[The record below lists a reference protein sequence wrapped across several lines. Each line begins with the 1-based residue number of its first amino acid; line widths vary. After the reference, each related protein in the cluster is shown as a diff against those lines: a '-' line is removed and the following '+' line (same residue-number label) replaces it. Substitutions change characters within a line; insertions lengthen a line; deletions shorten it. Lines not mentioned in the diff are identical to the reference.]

1 MLEKDPTDSYSET
14 VAWSSESS
22 LDMYVTYLYKPL
34 NGLSNFS
41 SLSLTD
47 GYTDLV
53 KYGNGVPQTW
63 SAHNKILLQQNT
75 ITSDNNPMSSWGLY
89 TDIFRENVF
98 LRDAGIYGNKFSEDF
113 LNIRIAE
120 IRFIRAVNYARMI
133 RIFGGVILRDETN
146 GVDSEGQKDKAR
158 ATEAES
164 WDFVLK
170 DLEFAARHLPK
181 EWDSKWDGRLT
192 KGAAYAYM
200 CRTALFAKRW
210 DVAITAAD
218 EIKKLNKYDLMD
230 NYEDVFK
237 VAGNKEIIFSIAY
250 KIPDMPH
257 YFDRY
262 FAPDGKQGIRRAVP
276 TSELVDSYDM
286 ADGTPFSWSGSM
298 ANDPYVGREP
308 RFYASII
315 YNGATW
321 KEKKIYTYVDAENG
335 FAAYRDNMNPGEKQT
350 VTGYFIRKYL
360 QENNADFDD
369 KGSDQF
375 WIEMRYAEVLLN
387 LAEALAEQDY
397 SKNQDDALEA
407 LNEVRERVNLPKR
420 TTEEAPDKD
429 SFMKLLRK
437 ERICELAF
445 EGFRYWD
452 LRRWRLAGE
461 VIDGKQ
467 AHGTKITKKDDNTYT
482 YEQVSCDDN
491 INRFFP
497 ERYYL
502 LPIPVDELQNNP
514 LCENNAPFL
523 LVKSMMISIIILIV
537 ILYLLWFVLILRKM
551 VLLTMESYQ
560 RMEI

>member
-1 MLEKDPTDSYSET
+1 MKIKRFYLLGIGLLLMSQFLISCHDLLEKDPTDAYSET
-14 VAWSSESS
+14 VAWSSETS
-22 LDMYVTYLYKPL
+22 LDMYVTYLYTPL
-34 NGLSNFS
+34 KGLSNFS

-47 GYTDLV
+47 GYTDLL
-53 KYGNGVPQTW
+53 KYGNGVSQTW
-63 SAHNKILLQQNT
+63 SSHNKILLQQNV
-75 ITSDNNPMSSWGLY
+75 ITSGNNPMSSWGLY
-89 TDIFRENVF
+89 TDIFKENVF
-98 LRDAGIYGNKFSEDF
+98 LRDANIYGSKFSEDF
-113 LNIRIAE
+113 LNTRIAE

-146 GVDSEGQKDKAR
+146 GVDSEGEKAKAR

-170 DLEFAARHLPK
+170 DLEFAAKHLPK

-210 DVAITAAD
+210 DIAITAAD

-230 NYEDVFK
+230 EYKDVFK

-298 ANDPYVGREP
+298 AKDPYVGREP

-321 KEKKIYTYVDAENG
+321 KEKTIYTYVDAENG

-360 QENNADFDD
+360 QENNTEFDD

-397 SKNQDDALEA
+397 AKNQDDALEA
-407 LNEVRERVNLPKR
+407 LNEVRRRVDLPER
-420 TTEEAPDKD
+420 TTQEAPDKD

-467 AHGTKITKKDDNTYT
+467 AHGTKITKKDDNSYT

-514 LCENNAPFL
+514 LCENNAP
-523 LVKSMMISIIILIV
+523 
-537 ILYLLWFVLILRKM
+537 W
-551 VLLTMESYQ
+551 
-560 RMEI
+560 

>member
-1 MLEKDPTDSYSET
+1 MKIKRLYLLGIGLMFTSQFLTSCHDLLEKDPTDSYSET

-22 LDMYVTYLYKPL
+22 LDMYVTYSYKPL

-98 LRDAGIYGNKFSEDF
+98 LRDAGIYGSKFNEDF
-113 LNIRIAE
+113 LNTRIAE

-146 GVDSEGQKDKAR
+146 GVDSEGEKAKAR

-170 DLEFAARHLPK
+170 DLEFAAKHLPK

-210 DVAITAAD
+210 DIAITAAD

-230 NYEDVFK
+230 EYKDVFK

-298 ANDPYVGREP
+298 AKDPYVGREP

-315 YNGATW
+315 YNRATW
-321 KEKKIYTYVDAENG
+321 KEKTIYTYVDAENG

-360 QENNADFDD
+360 QENNTEFDD

-397 SKNQDDALEA
+397 AKNQDDALEA
-407 LNEVRERVNLPKR
+407 LNEVRRRVDLPER
-420 TTEEAPDKD
+420 TTQEAPDKD

-467 AHGTKITKKDDNTYT
+467 AHGTKITKKDDNSYT

-514 LCENNAPFL
+514 LCENNAP
-523 LVKSMMISIIILIV
+523 
-537 ILYLLWFVLILRKM
+537 W
-551 VLLTMESYQ
+551 
-560 RMEI
+560 

>member
-1 MLEKDPTDSYSET
+1 MKIKRLYLLGIVLMFTSQFLTSCHDLLEKDPTDSYSET

-514 LCENNAPFL
+514 LCENNAP
-523 LVKSMMISIIILIV
+523 
-537 ILYLLWFVLILRKM
+537 W
-551 VLLTMESYQ
+551 
-560 RMEI
+560 

>member
-1 MLEKDPTDSYSET
+1 MKIKRLYLLGIGLMFTSQFLTSCHDLLEKDPTDSYSET

-286 ADGTPFSWSGSM
+286 ADGTHFSWSGSM

-514 LCENNAPFL
+514 LCENNAP
-523 LVKSMMISIIILIV
+523 
-537 ILYLLWFVLILRKM
+537 W
-551 VLLTMESYQ
+551 
-560 RMEI
+560 

>member
-1 MLEKDPTDSYSET
+1 MKIKRLYLLGIGLMFTSQFLTSCHDLLGKDPTDSYSET

-98 LRDAGIYGNKFSEDF
+98 LRDAGIYGSKFNEDF
-113 LNIRIAE
+113 LNTRIAE

-146 GVDSEGQKDKAR
+146 GVDSEGEKAKAR

-170 DLEFAARHLPK
+170 DLEFAAKHLPK

-210 DVAITAAD
+210 DIAITAAD

-230 NYEDVFK
+230 EYKDVFK

-298 ANDPYVGREP
+298 AKDPYVGREP

-321 KEKKIYTYVDAENG
+321 KEKTIYTYVDAENG

-360 QENNADFDD
+360 QENNTEFDD

-397 SKNQDDALEA
+397 AKNQDDALEA
-407 LNEVRERVNLPKR
+407 LNEVRRRVDLPER
-420 TTEEAPDKD
+420 TTQEAPDKD

-467 AHGTKITKKDDNTYT
+467 AHGTKITKKDDNSYT

-514 LCENNAPFL
+514 LCENNAP
-523 LVKSMMISIIILIV
+523 
-537 ILYLLWFVLILRKM
+537 W
-551 VLLTMESYQ
+551 
-560 RMEI
+560 

>member
-1 MLEKDPTDSYSET
+1 MKIKRLYLLGIGLMFTSQFLTSCHDLLEKDPTDSYSET

-420 TTEEAPDKD
+420 TTEEAPD

-514 LCENNAPFL
+514 LCENNAP
-523 LVKSMMISIIILIV
+523 
-537 ILYLLWFVLILRKM
+537 W
-551 VLLTMESYQ
+551 
-560 RMEI
+560 

>member
-1 MLEKDPTDSYSET
+1 MKIKRLYLLGIGLMFTSQFLTSCHDLLEKDPTDSYSET

-200 CRTALFAKRW
+200 CLTALFAKRW

-514 LCENNAPFL
+514 LCENNAP
-523 LVKSMMISIIILIV
+523 
-537 ILYLLWFVLILRKM
+537 W
-551 VLLTMESYQ
+551 
-560 RMEI
+560 

>member
-1 MLEKDPTDSYSET
+1 MKIKRLYLLGIGLMFTSQFLTSCHDLLEKDPTDSYSET

-98 LRDAGIYGNKFSEDF
+98 LRDAGIYGSKFNEDF
-113 LNIRIAE
+113 LITRIAE

-146 GVDSEGQKDKAR
+146 GVDSEGEKAKAR

-170 DLEFAARHLPK
+170 DLEFAAKHLPK

-210 DVAITAAD
+210 DIAITAAD

-230 NYEDVFK
+230 EYKDVFK

-298 ANDPYVGREP
+298 AKDPYVGREP

-321 KEKKIYTYVDAENG
+321 KEKTIYTYVDAENG

-360 QENNADFDD
+360 QENNTEFDD

-397 SKNQDDALEA
+397 AKNQDDALEA
-407 LNEVRERVNLPKR
+407 LNEVRRRVDLPER
-420 TTEEAPDKD
+420 TTQEAPDKD

-467 AHGTKITKKDDNTYT
+467 AHGTKITKKDDNSYT

-514 LCENNAPFL
+514 LCENNAP
-523 LVKSMMISIIILIV
+523 
-537 ILYLLWFVLILRKM
+537 W
-551 VLLTMESYQ
+551 
-560 RMEI
+560 

>member
-1 MLEKDPTDSYSET
+1 MKIKRLYLLGIGLMFMSQFLTSCHDLLEKDPTDSYSEA

-22 LDMYVTYLYKPL
+22 LDMYVTYLYKSL

-98 LRDAGIYGNKFSEDF
+98 LRDAGIYGSKFSEDF

-237 VAGNKEIIFSIAY
+237 IAGNKEIIFSIAY

-298 ANDPYVGREP
+298 AKDPYVGREP

-360 QENNADFDD
+360 QENNVDFDD

-467 AHGTKITKKDDNTYT
+467 AHGTKITKKDDDTYT

-514 LCENNAPFL
+514 LCENNAP
-523 LVKSMMISIIILIV
+523 
-537 ILYLLWFVLILRKM
+537 W
-551 VLLTMESYQ
+551 
-560 RMEI
+560 

>member
-1 MLEKDPTDSYSET
+1 MKIKRLYLLGIGLMFTSQFLTSCHDLLEKDPTDSYSET

-47 GYTDLV
+47 GYIDLV

-514 LCENNAPFL
+514 LCENNAP
-523 LVKSMMISIIILIV
+523 
-537 ILYLLWFVLILRKM
+537 W
-551 VLLTMESYQ
+551 
-560 RMEI
+560 

>member
-1 MLEKDPTDSYSET
+1 MKIKRLYLLGIGLMFMSQFLTSCHDLLEKDPTDSYSEA

-22 LDMYVTYLYKPL
+22 LDMYVTYLYKSL

-98 LRDAGIYGNKFSEDF
+98 LRDAGIYGSKFSEDF

-237 VAGNKEIIFSIAY
+237 IAGNKEIIFSIAY

-298 ANDPYVGREP
+298 AKAPYVGREP

-360 QENNADFDD
+360 QENNVDFDD

-407 LNEVRERVNLPKR
+407 LNEVRKRVDLPER
-420 TTEEAPDKD
+420 TAEEAPDKD

-467 AHGTKITKKDDNTYT
+467 AHGTKITKKDDDTYT

-514 LCENNAPFL
+514 LCENNAP
-523 LVKSMMISIIILIV
+523 
-537 ILYLLWFVLILRKM
+537 W
-551 VLLTMESYQ
+551 
-560 RMEI
+560 

>member
-1 MLEKDPTDSYSET
+1 MKIKRLYLLGIGLMFTSQFLTSCHDLLEKDPTDSYSET

-98 LRDAGIYGNKFSEDF
+98 LRDAGIYGSKFNEDF
-113 LNIRIAE
+113 LNTRIAE

-146 GVDSEGQKDKAR
+146 GVDSEGEKVKAR

-170 DLEFAARHLPK
+170 DLEFAAKHLPK

-210 DVAITAAD
+210 DIAITAAD

-230 NYEDVFK
+230 EYKDVFK

-298 ANDPYVGREP
+298 AKDPYVGREP

-321 KEKKIYTYVDAENG
+321 KEKTIYTYVDAENG

-360 QENNADFDD
+360 QENNTEFDD

-397 SKNQDDALEA
+397 AKNQDDALEA
-407 LNEVRERVNLPKR
+407 LNEVRRRVDLPER
-420 TTEEAPDKD
+420 TTQEAPDKD

-467 AHGTKITKKDDNTYT
+467 AHGTKITKKDDNSYT

-514 LCENNAPFL
+514 LCENNAP
-523 LVKSMMISIIILIV
+523 
-537 ILYLLWFVLILRKM
+537 W
-551 VLLTMESYQ
+551 
-560 RMEI
+560 

>member
-1 MLEKDPTDSYSET
+1 MKIKRLYLLGIGLMFTSQFLTSCHDLLEKDPTDSYSET

-210 DVAITAAD
+210 DVAVTAAV

-514 LCENNAPFL
+514 LCENNAP
-523 LVKSMMISIIILIV
+523 
-537 ILYLLWFVLILRKM
+537 W
-551 VLLTMESYQ
+551 
-560 RMEI
+560 

>member
-1 MLEKDPTDSYSET
+1 MKIKRLYLLGIGLMFTSQFLTSCHDLLEKDPTDSYSET

-218 EIKKLNKYDLMD
+218 EIKKLNKYDFMD

-514 LCENNAPFL
+514 LCENNAP
-523 LVKSMMISIIILIV
+523 
-537 ILYLLWFVLILRKM
+537 W
-551 VLLTMESYQ
+551 
-560 RMEI
+560 

>member
-1 MLEKDPTDSYSET
+1 MKIKRLYLLGIGLMFTSQFLTSCHDLLEKDPTDSYSET

-491 INRFFP
+491 VNRFFP

-514 LCENNAPFL
+514 LCENNAP
-523 LVKSMMISIIILIV
+523 
-537 ILYLLWFVLILRKM
+537 W
-551 VLLTMESYQ
+551 
-560 RMEI
+560 

>member
-1 MLEKDPTDSYSET
+1 MKIKRLYLLGIGLMFTSQFLTSCHDLLEKDPTDSYSET

-397 SKNQDDALEA
+397 SINQDDAFEA

-514 LCENNAPFL
+514 LCENNAP
-523 LVKSMMISIIILIV
+523 
-537 ILYLLWFVLILRKM
+537 W
-551 VLLTMESYQ
+551 
-560 RMEI
+560 

>member
-1 MLEKDPTDSYSET
+1 
-14 VAWSSESS
+14 
-22 LDMYVTYLYKPL
+22 
-34 NGLSNFS
+34 
-41 SLSLTD
+41 
-47 GYTDLV
+47 
-53 KYGNGVPQTW
+53 
-63 SAHNKILLQQNT
+63 
-75 ITSDNNPMSSWGLY
+75 
-89 TDIFRENVF
+89 
-98 LRDAGIYGNKFSEDF
+98 
-113 LNIRIAE
+113 
-120 IRFIRAVNYARMI
+120 
-133 RIFGGVILRDETN
+133 
-146 GVDSEGQKDKAR
+146 
-158 ATEAES
+158 
-164 WDFVLK
+164 
-170 DLEFAARHLPK
+170 
-181 EWDSKWDGRLT
+181 
-192 KGAAYAYM
+192 
-200 CRTALFAKRW
+200 
-210 DVAITAAD
+210 
-218 EIKKLNKYDLMD
+218 
-230 NYEDVFK
+230 
-237 VAGNKEIIFSIAY
+237 
-250 KIPDMPH
+250 
-257 YFDRY
+257 
-262 FAPDGKQGIRRAVP
+262 
-276 TSELVDSYDM
+276 M

-514 LCENNAPFL
+514 LCENNAP
-523 LVKSMMISIIILIV
+523 
-537 ILYLLWFVLILRKM
+537 W
-551 VLLTMESYQ
+551 
-560 RMEI
+560 

>member
-1 MLEKDPTDSYSET
+1 
-14 VAWSSESS
+14 
-22 LDMYVTYLYKPL
+22 
-34 NGLSNFS
+34 
-41 SLSLTD
+41 
-47 GYTDLV
+47 
-53 KYGNGVPQTW
+53 
-63 SAHNKILLQQNT
+63 
-75 ITSDNNPMSSWGLY
+75 
-89 TDIFRENVF
+89 
-98 LRDAGIYGNKFSEDF
+98 
-113 LNIRIAE
+113 
-120 IRFIRAVNYARMI
+120 MI

-146 GVDSEGQKDKAR
+146 GVDSEGEKAKAR

-170 DLEFAARHLPK
+170 DLEFAAKHLPK

-210 DVAITAAD
+210 DIAITAAD

-230 NYEDVFK
+230 EYKDV
-237 VAGNKEIIFSIAY
+237 
-250 KIPDMPH
+250 
-257 YFDRY
+257 
-262 FAPDGKQGIRRAVP
+262 QGIRRAVP

-298 ANDPYVGREP
+298 AKDPYVGREP

-321 KEKKIYTYVDAENG
+321 KEKTIYTYVDAENG

-360 QENNADFDD
+360 QENNTEFDD

-397 SKNQDDALEA
+397 AKNQDDALEA
-407 LNEVRERVNLPKR
+407 LNEVRRRVDLPER
-420 TTEEAPDKD
+420 TTQEAPDKD

-467 AHGTKITKKDDNTYT
+467 AHGTKITKKDDNSYT

-514 LCENNAPFL
+514 LCENNAP
-523 LVKSMMISIIILIV
+523 
-537 ILYLLWFVLILRKM
+537 W
-551 VLLTMESYQ
+551 
-560 RMEI
+560 

>member
-1 MLEKDPTDSYSET
+1 MKIKRLYLLGIGLMFTSQFLTSCHDLLEKDPTDSYSET

-22 LDMYVTYLYKPL
+22 LDIYVTYLYKPL

-514 LCENNAPFL
+514 LCENNAP
-523 LVKSMMISIIILIV
+523 
-537 ILYLLWFVLILRKM
+537 W
-551 VLLTMESYQ
+551 
-560 RMEI
+560 

>member
-1 MLEKDPTDSYSET
+1 MKIKRLYLLGIGLMFTSQFLTSCHDLLEKDPTDSYSET

-210 DVAITAAD
+210 DIAITAAD

-230 NYEDVFK
+230 EYKDVFK

-298 ANDPYVGREP
+298 AKDPYVGREP

-321 KEKKIYTYVDAENG
+321 KEKTIYTYVDAENG

-360 QENNADFDD
+360 QENNTEFDD

-397 SKNQDDALEA
+397 AKNQDDALEA
-407 LNEVRERVNLPKR
+407 LNEVRRRVDLPER
-420 TTEEAPDKD
+420 TTQEAPDKD

-467 AHGTKITKKDDNTYT
+467 AHGTKITKKDDNSYT

-514 LCENNAPFL
+514 LCENNAP
-523 LVKSMMISIIILIV
+523 
-537 ILYLLWFVLILRKM
+537 W
-551 VLLTMESYQ
+551 
-560 RMEI
+560 

>member
-1 MLEKDPTDSYSET
+1 MKIKRLYLLGIGLMFTSQFLTSCHDLLEKDPTDSYSET

-34 NGLSNFS
+34 TGLSNFS

-98 LRDAGIYGNKFSEDF
+98 LRDAGIYGSKFNEDF
-113 LNIRIAE
+113 LNTRIAE

-146 GVDSEGQKDKAR
+146 GVDSEGEKAKAR

-170 DLEFAARHLPK
+170 DLEFAAKHLPK

-210 DVAITAAD
+210 DIAITAAD

-230 NYEDVFK
+230 EYKDVFK
-237 VAGNKEIIFSIAY
+237 VSGNKEIIFSIAY

-298 ANDPYVGREP
+298 AKDPYVGREP

-321 KEKKIYTYVDAENG
+321 KEKTIYTYVDAENG

-360 QENNADFDD
+360 QENNTEFDD

-397 SKNQDDALEA
+397 AKNQDDALEA
-407 LNEVRERVNLPKR
+407 LNEVRRRVDLPER
-420 TTEEAPDKD
+420 TTQEAPDKD

-467 AHGTKITKKDDNTYT
+467 AHGTKITKKDDNSYT

-514 LCENNAPFL
+514 LCENNAP
-523 LVKSMMISIIILIV
+523 
-537 ILYLLWFVLILRKM
+537 W
-551 VLLTMESYQ
+551 
-560 RMEI
+560 

>member
-1 MLEKDPTDSYSET
+1 MKIKRLYLLGIGLMFTSQFLTSCHDLLEKDPTDSYSET

-53 KYGNGVPQTW
+53 KYGNRVPQTW

-514 LCENNAPFL
+514 LCENNAP
-523 LVKSMMISIIILIV
+523 
-537 ILYLLWFVLILRKM
+537 W
-551 VLLTMESYQ
+551 
-560 RMEI
+560 

>member
-1 MLEKDPTDSYSET
+1 MKIKRLYLLGIGLMFTSQFLTSCHDLLEKDPTDSYSET

-335 FAAYRDNMNPGEKQT
+335 FAAYRNNMNPGEKQT

-514 LCENNAPFL
+514 LCENNAP
-523 LVKSMMISIIILIV
+523 
-537 ILYLLWFVLILRKM
+537 W
-551 VLLTMESYQ
+551 
-560 RMEI
+560 

>member
-1 MLEKDPTDSYSET
+1 MKIKRLYLLGIGLMFTSQFLTSCHDLLEKDPTDSYSET

-98 LRDAGIYGNKFSEDF
+98 LRDAGIYGSKFNEDF
-113 LNIRIAE
+113 LNTRIAE

-146 GVDSEGQKDKAR
+146 GVDSEGEKAKAR

-170 DLEFAARHLPK
+170 DLEFAAKHLPK

-210 DVAITAAD
+210 DIAITAAD

-230 NYEDVFK
+230 EYKDVFK

-298 ANDPYVGREP
+298 AKDPYVGREP

-321 KEKKIYTYVDAENG
+321 KEKTIYTYVDAENG

-407 LNEVRERVNLPKR
+407 LNEVRRRVDLPER
-420 TTEEAPDKD
+420 TTQEAPDKD

-467 AHGTKITKKDDNTYT
+467 AHGTKITKKDDNSYT

-514 LCENNAPFL
+514 LCENNAP
-523 LVKSMMISIIILIV
+523 
-537 ILYLLWFVLILRKM
+537 W
-551 VLLTMESYQ
+551 
-560 RMEI
+560 

>member
-1 MLEKDPTDSYSET
+1 MKIKRLYLLGIGLMFTSQFLTSCHDLLEKDPTDSYSET

-308 RFYASII
+308 RFYASVI

-514 LCENNAPFL
+514 LCENNAP
-523 LVKSMMISIIILIV
+523 
-537 ILYLLWFVLILRKM
+537 W
-551 VLLTMESYQ
+551 
-560 RMEI
+560 

>member
-1 MLEKDPTDSYSET
+1 MKIKRLYLLGIGLMFTSQFLTSCHDLLEKDPTVSYSET

-98 LRDAGIYGNKFSEDF
+98 LRDAGIYGSKFNEDF
-113 LNIRIAE
+113 LNTRIAE

-146 GVDSEGQKDKAR
+146 GVDSEGEKAKAR

-170 DLEFAARHLPK
+170 DLEFAAKHLPK

-210 DVAITAAD
+210 DIAITAAD

-230 NYEDVFK
+230 EYKDVFK

-298 ANDPYVGREP
+298 AKDPYVGREP

-321 KEKKIYTYVDAENG
+321 KEKTIYTYVDAENG

-360 QENNADFDD
+360 QENNTEFDD

-397 SKNQDDALEA
+397 AKNQDDALEA
-407 LNEVRERVNLPKR
+407 LNEVRRRVDLPER
-420 TTEEAPDKD
+420 TTQEAPDKD

-467 AHGTKITKKDDNTYT
+467 AHGTKITKKDDNSYT

-514 LCENNAPFL
+514 LCENNAP
-523 LVKSMMISIIILIV
+523 
-537 ILYLLWFVLILRKM
+537 W
-551 VLLTMESYQ
+551 
-560 RMEI
+560 

>member
-1 MLEKDPTDSYSET
+1 MKIKRLYLLGIGLMFTSQFLTSCHDLLEKDPTDSYSET

-133 RIFGGVILRDETN
+133 RIFGVVILRDETN

-514 LCENNAPFL
+514 LCENNAP
-523 LVKSMMISIIILIV
+523 
-537 ILYLLWFVLILRKM
+537 W
-551 VLLTMESYQ
+551 
-560 RMEI
+560 

>member
-1 MLEKDPTDSYSET
+1 MKIKRLYLLGIGLMFTSQFLTSCHDLLEKDPTDSYSET

-308 RFYASII
+308 RFYTSII

-514 LCENNAPFL
+514 LCENNAP
-523 LVKSMMISIIILIV
+523 
-537 ILYLLWFVLILRKM
+537 W
-551 VLLTMESYQ
+551 
-560 RMEI
+560 

>member
-1 MLEKDPTDSYSET
+1 MKIKRLYLLGIGLMFTSQFLTSCHDLLEKNPTNSYSET

-22 LDMYVTYLYKPL
+22 LDMYVTDLYKSL

-47 GYTDLV
+47 GYSDLV

-63 SAHNKILLQQNT
+63 SIHNKILLQQNT

-89 TDIFRENVF
+89 ANIFKENVF

-113 LNIRIAE
+113 LNSRIAE
-120 IRFIRAVNYARMI
+120 VRFIRAVNYARMI
-133 RIFGGVILRDETN
+133 RIFGGVVLRDETN
-146 GVDSEGQKDKAR
+146 GVDSEKQKDKAR

-170 DLEFAARHLPK
+170 DLEFAAKHLPA
-181 EWDSKWDGRLT
+181 ERESKWDGRLT

-210 DVAITAAD
+210 DIAISAAD
-218 EIKKLNKYDLMD
+218 EIKKLNKYELMD

-262 FAPDGKQGIRRAVP
+262 FAPDGTQGIRRAVP

-286 ADGTPFSWSGSM
+286 ADGTPFSWSGAM
-298 ANDPYVGREP
+298 ANAPYTGREP

-321 KEKKIYTYVDAENG
+321 KGKKIYTYVDAENG
-335 FAAYRDNMNPGEKQT
+335 FAAYKNNMNPGEKQT

-360 QENNADFDD
+360 QESNLDFDD

-375 WIEMRYAEVLLN
+375 WIEMRYAELLLN

-397 SKNQDDALEA
+397 SRNQNDALSA
-407 LNEVRERVNLPKR
+407 LNEVRKRVHLPERTVA
-420 TTEEAPDKD
+420 EAPDKD

-461 VIDGKQ
+461 VLDGRQ
-467 AHGTKITKKDDNTYT
+467 AHGTKITKKDDGTYI

-491 INRFFP
+491 ANRFFP

-502 LPIPVDELQNNP
+502 LPIPVDELQNNK
-514 LCENNAPFL
+514 LCKNNTP
-523 LVKSMMISIIILIV
+523 
-537 ILYLLWFVLILRKM
+537 W
-551 VLLTMESYQ
+551 
-560 RMEI
+560 

>member
-1 MLEKDPTDSYSET
+1 MKIKRLYLLGIGLMFTSQFLTSCHDLLEKDPTDSYSET

-146 GVDSEGQKDKAR
+146 GVDSEGQKYKAR

-514 LCENNAPFL
+514 LCENNAP
-523 LVKSMMISIIILIV
+523 
-537 ILYLLWFVLILRKM
+537 W
-551 VLLTMESYQ
+551 
-560 RMEI
+560 

>member
-1 MLEKDPTDSYSET
+1 MKIKRLYLLGIGLMFTSQFLTSCHDLLEKDPTDSYSET

-181 EWDSKWDGRLT
+181 EWDSKWDGLLT

-514 LCENNAPFL
+514 LCENNAP
-523 LVKSMMISIIILIV
+523 
-537 ILYLLWFVLILRKM
+537 W
-551 VLLTMESYQ
+551 
-560 RMEI
+560 

>member
-1 MLEKDPTDSYSET
+1 MKIKRLYLLGIGLMFTSQFLTSCHDLLEKDPTDSYSET

-98 LRDAGIYGNKFSEDF
+98 RRDAGIYGNKFSEDF

-514 LCENNAPFL
+514 LCENNAP
-523 LVKSMMISIIILIV
+523 
-537 ILYLLWFVLILRKM
+537 W
-551 VLLTMESYQ
+551 
-560 RMEI
+560 

>member
-1 MLEKDPTDSYSET
+1 MKIKRLYLLGIGLMFTSQFLTSCHDLLEKDPTDSYSET

-98 LRDAGIYGNKFSEDF
+98 LRDAGIYGSKFNEDF
-113 LNIRIAE
+113 LNTRIAE

-146 GVDSEGQKDKAR
+146 GVDSEGEKAKAR

-170 DLEFAARHLPK
+170 DLEFAAKHLPK

-210 DVAITAAD
+210 DIAITAAD

-230 NYEDVFK
+230 EYKDVFK

-298 ANDPYVGREP
+298 AKDPYVGREP

-321 KEKKIYTYVDAENG
+321 KEKTIYTYVDAENG

-360 QENNADFDD
+360 QENNTEFDD

-397 SKNQDDALEA
+397 AKNQDDALEA
-407 LNEVRERVNLPKR
+407 LNEVRRRVDLPER
-420 TTEEAPDKD
+420 TTWEAPDKD

-467 AHGTKITKKDDNTYT
+467 AHGTKITKKDDNSYT

-514 LCENNAPFL
+514 LCENNAP
-523 LVKSMMISIIILIV
+523 
-537 ILYLLWFVLILRKM
+537 W
-551 VLLTMESYQ
+551 
-560 RMEI
+560 

>member
-1 MLEKDPTDSYSET
+1 MKIKRLYLLGIGLMFTSQFLTSCHDLLEKDPTDSYSET

-276 TSELVDSYDM
+276 TSEFVDSYDM

-514 LCENNAPFL
+514 LCENNAP
-523 LVKSMMISIIILIV
+523 
-537 ILYLLWFVLILRKM
+537 W
-551 VLLTMESYQ
+551 
-560 RMEI
+560 

>member
-1 MLEKDPTDSYSET
+1 MKIKRLYLLGIGLMFTSQFLTSCHDLLEKDPTDSYSET

-22 LDMYVTYLYKPL
+22 LDMYMTYLYKPL

-514 LCENNAPFL
+514 LCENNAP
-523 LVKSMMISIIILIV
+523 
-537 ILYLLWFVLILRKM
+537 W
-551 VLLTMESYQ
+551 
-560 RMEI
+560 

>member
-1 MLEKDPTDSYSET
+1 MKRKRLYLLGIGLMFTSQFLTSCHDLLEKDPTDSYSET

-514 LCENNAPFL
+514 LCENNAP
-523 LVKSMMISIIILIV
+523 
-537 ILYLLWFVLILRKM
+537 W
-551 VLLTMESYQ
+551 
-560 RMEI
+560 